1 MSTTTTTSSIQ
12 QLTVPLWQDNP
23 PNDATDQPFQ
33 ALARGDRIGVLKL
46 RGIPS
51 FKDPYAKRQWI
62 REHMAAAFRF
72 FGKQGYGEGVSGHIS
87 VRDPILP
94 HHFWMNPFA
103 MHFSLIKASDMVLVD
118 SQGYVVEGGNQAM
131 INEAGFMIHSEVHR
145 ARPDAVAV
153 AHAHSIYGK
162 TWSGFGKPIEML
174 TQDACNL
181 YGKLGVHAEHGGI
194 ALAQE
199 EGRAIAN
206 ALGKTNTAAI
216 LQNHGSIT
224 LGQTVDEAAFLFYSL
239 EQACQSQLLAEA
251 AAANGVA
258 KKIIPHE
265 VAQFTAD
272 SVQNPNNFYLEFQP
286 DFDLIV
292 AESGGQVLQ

>member
-1 MSTTTTTSSIQ
+1 MSATMTTNPLLQTLA
-12 QLTVPLWQDNP
+12 LTWQDSV
-23 PNDATDQPFQ
+23 PNAVTDQPFQ
-33 ALARGDRIGVLKL
+33 ALARGDRNGVLKL

-51 FKDPYAKRQWI
+51 FQDPYAKRQWI

-103 MHFSLIKASDMVLVD
+103 MNFSLIKASDMVLVD
-118 SQGYVVEGGNQAM
+118 SHGYVVEGGNQAM

-181 YGKLGVHAEHGGI
+181 YGKLGVYAEHGGI

-199 EGRAIAN
+199 EGRAIAK

-251 AAANGVA
+251 AAANGVV
-258 KKIIPHE
+258 KKIISHE

-272 SVQNPNNFYLEFQP
+272 SVQTPNNFYLEFQP
-286 DFDLIV
+286 EFDLIV
-292 AESGGQVLQ
+292 AESGGNVLA